1 MKIERLISFALIA
14 LLVGVSQAQ
23 ACPVC
28 FQSGGEERWAFYATT
43 AFLTVLPLSFV
54 GGAVYGPAQALPQA
68 VCRGDGV
75 ASGIKSGSRFPVAFG
90 RKPEKPRA
98 ISELQ

>member
-1 MKIERLISFALIA
+1 MKIKQITV
-14 LLVGVSQAQ
+14 LLFLSLFLGLSQAN

-54 GGAVYGPAQALPQA
+54 GGAIYF
-68 VCRGDGV
+68 
-75 ASGIKSGSRFPVAFG
+75 I
-90 RKPEKPRA
+90 RKRILRIEQEEA
-98 ISELQ
+98 

>member
-1 MKIERLISFALIA
+1 MKIERLISFALFA
-14 LLVGVSQAQ
+14 LLVGVNQAQ

-54 GGAVYGPAQALPQA
+54 GGAIYVL
-68 VCRGDGV
+68 R
-75 ASGIKSGSRFPVAFG
+75 KRFLRLCA
-90 RKPEKPRA
+90 E
-98 ISELQ
+98 ETE

>member
-1 MKIERLISFALIA
+1 MKFKRFIPLALFALFA
-14 LLVGVSQAQ
+14 GVNQAQ

-54 GGAVYGPAQALPQA
+54 GGAVL
-68 VCRGDGV
+68 VLR
-75 ASGIKSGSRFPVAFG
+75 KRFLRLAA
-90 RKPEKPRA
+90 EEA
-98 ISELQ
+98 E

>member
-1 MKIERLISFALIA
+1 MKFKRLIPLALFA
-14 LLVGVSQAQ
+14 LLVGVNQAQ

-54 GGAVYGPAQALPQA
+54 GGAILVL
-68 VCRGDGV
+68 R
-75 ASGIKSGSRFPVAFG
+75 KRFLRLAA
-90 RKPEKPRA
+90 EEA
-98 ISELQ
+98 E